1 MKTDVNLLRQTKRKF
16 FRNLDEKKLMD
27 ITIWKKIQTY
37 FWNKGN
43 ISNKIQLRRMKLQ
56 GKTKMLLNL

>member
-27 ITIWKKIQTY
+27 ITIWKEIQTY

>member
-27 ITIWKKIQTY
+27 ITIWKEIQTY

-43 ISNKIQLRRMKLQ
+43 ISNKILLRRMKLQ
-56 GKTKMLLNL
+56 GKTQMLLNF

>member
-27 ITIWKKIQTY
+27 ITFWKEIQTY

-43 ISNKIQLRRMKLQ
+43 ISNKILLRRMKLQ
-56 GKTKMLLNL
+56 GKTQMLLNF

>member
-27 ITIWKKIQTY
+27 ITIWKEIQTY

-43 ISNKIQLRRMKLQ
+43 IPNKIQLRRMKLQ

>member
-27 ITIWKKIQTY
+27 ITFWKEIQTY